1 MSNIQYCL
9 NSTELQDLISNI
21 LNLSKFIQK
30 PTLLQ
35 EPSIIEEPTILKE
48 PSIIEEPTIV
58 KEPVIGF
65 NTDEFNKF
73 FNTPKKK
80 ITEEER
86 IKRNNYH
93 RNYYKNNIKKNKS

>member
-30 PTLLQ
+30 PT
-35 EPSIIEEPTILKE
+35 ILKE
-48 PSIIEEPTIV
+48 PSIIEETTIL